1 MASARD
7 SVAEMQGLYG
17 PFTVA
22 ERVVQKIWLRQ
33 DFSVQQ
39 ARLEDGRSL
48 EILSPGHWNLIGG
61 PDFQG
66 ARLRLGGIERSGD
79 VEVHF
84 HASDWEAHG
93 HREDPA
99 YANVVL
105 HVLLFPPGPREKPV
119 RNPAGGTIPA
129 FVLLPR
135 LHRDL
140 EEYAADD
147 ALEELTARDEWT
159 RTAELASRPVGEV
172 RELLR
177 ELAVTRWRAKVHS
190 AAQRVARL
198 GWAAAA
204 HHTGLEI
211 LGYRHNRVPMLMV
224 AERWPLTAWQAG
236 VDLASVHASVGDAWR
251 LHGVRPANRPSLRLA
266 QYAAWVQRRPDWPE
280 QLEQWARSLPELPD
294 VPTADPDGSI
304 LRRARS
310 LGALSADLN
319 QRITGGAVGG
329 LRWHTLV
336 CDGLLPLAAGQSGRD
351 LSALWLPWFPGDAP
365 ERIARALR
373 KLGVSGG
380 RDQPHC
386 HGFAQ
391 GLMAWFLRRDVS
403 L

>member
-1 MASARD
+1 MAPARD

-33 DFSVQQ
+33 DFSAQP
-39 ARLEDGRSL
+39 ARLEDGRTL

-61 PDFQG
+61 PDFKG
-66 ARLRLGGIERSGD
+66 ARLRLGGIECSGD

-93 HREDPA
+93 HRKDPA

-105 HVLLFPPGPREKPV
+105 HVLLFPPGTREKPV
-119 RNPAGGTIPA
+119 RNAAGGIIPA

-147 ALEELTARDEWT
+147 ALEDLTARDEWT

-172 RELLR
+172 REVLH
-177 ELAVTRWRAKVHS
+177 ELAVARWRAKVHY
-190 AAQRVARL
+190 AAQRVERL
-198 GWAAAA
+198 GWVEAA

-211 LGYRHNRVPMLMV
+211 LGYRHNRVPMLAV
-224 AERWPLTAWQAG
+224 AGRWPLAAWRG
-236 VDLASVHASVGDAWR
+236 GIDLASVHASVGDAWR

-266 QYAAWVQRRPDWPE
+266 QYAAWAQQRPDWPE
-280 QLEQWARSLPELPD
+280 RLEQWARSLPARPD
-294 VPTADPDGSI
+294 ATSADLNGSI
-304 LRRARS
+304 LRRDRC

-319 QRITGGAVGG
+319 QQVTGGAVGG

-336 CDGLLPLAAGQSGRD
+336 CDGLLPLAAARSGRD
-351 LSALWLPWFPGDAP
+351 LSALWLQWFPGDAP
-365 ERIARALR
+365 ERIGRALR